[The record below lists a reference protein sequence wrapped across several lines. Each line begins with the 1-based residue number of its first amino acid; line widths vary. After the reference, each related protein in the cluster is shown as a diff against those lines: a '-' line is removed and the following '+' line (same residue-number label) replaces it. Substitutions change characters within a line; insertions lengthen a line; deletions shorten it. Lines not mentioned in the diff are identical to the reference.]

1 MVAAISVA
9 LPSCFVPASVH
20 PSGSVIGGGVIL
32 PCFCRRWSTGICE
45 VCCSYALSVA
55 ASGKPKLL
63 SSSANRP
70 SGVRLRCFAC
80 AVRLDVVNVLVFF
93 RRVLFVFDSNRA
105 LKKGSRPDESK
116 SAKKRHWIESALRIH
131 EQRPVANGSTVLIVE
146 NVSQNHASCSCNT
159 VGTGVCPDHLSQV
172 HVPRLSANSPRSHH
186 RGEGVPAPPRAEPM
200 SVMGTTSEAG
210 WRSIRFKRSATSST
224 GMSM

>member
-1 MVAAISVA
+1 MVAAISVGVA
-9 LPSCFVPASVH
+9 SCFVPASVH

-131 EQRPVANGSTVLIVE
+131 EQRPVANGSTVAHRGKRVAEPRIMLM
-146 NVSQNHASCSCNT
+146 QY
-159 VGTGVCPDHLSQV
+159 GRYGRMPDHLSQV
-172 HVPRLSANSPRSHH
+172 HVPVF
-186 RGEGVPAPPRAEPM
+186 GELAAIAP
-200 SVMGTTSEAG
+200 
-210 WRSIRFKRSATSST
+210 
-224 GMSM
+224 